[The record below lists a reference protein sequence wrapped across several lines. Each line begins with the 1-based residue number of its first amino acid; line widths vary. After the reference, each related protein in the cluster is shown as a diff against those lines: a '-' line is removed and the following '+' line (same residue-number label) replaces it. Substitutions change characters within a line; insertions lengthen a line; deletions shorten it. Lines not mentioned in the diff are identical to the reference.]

1 MGFQR
6 TRAIGLMTVGISE
19 SEALLQIFEVELLLV
34 GSFEVVE
41 LAVGTFEQAGIVET
55 ELMTVLFARTSE
67 VVAGTSD
74 SEVVLG
80 VEIFEVEPRMFEVE
94 V

>member
-1 MGFQR
+1 MGLQR
-6 TRAIGLMTVGISE
+6 TRAIGLMTAGTSE

-34 GSFEVVE
+34 GIFEVLE

-55 ELMTVLFARTSE
+55 ELMTVLFARASE
-67 VVAGTSD
+67 VVEQAET

-80 VEIFEVEPRMFEVE
+80 VEIVEVEPRMFQVE

>member
-19 SEALLQIFEVELLLV
+19 SEALLQIFEVELLV
-34 GSFEVVE
+34 GTFEVVE

-55 ELMTVLFARTSE
+55 VFFAGTSE
-67 VVAGTSD
+67 VLAGT

>member
-1 MGFQR
+1 MGLQR

-19 SEALLQIFEVELLLV
+19 SEALLQIFEVELLV
-34 GSFEVVE
+34 GTFEVVE
-41 LAVGTFEQAGIVET
+41 LAVGTFEQAGIVES
-55 ELMTVLFARTSE
+55 ELVTVLFAGTSE
-67 VVAGTSD
+67 VLAGT

-80 VEIFEVEPRMFEVE
+80 VEIFEAEPRMFEVE

>member
-1 MGFQR
+1 MGLQR
-6 TRAIGLMTVGISE
+6 TREIGPMTAGTSE
-19 SEALLQIFEVELLLV
+19 SEALLQIFEVELPLV
-34 GSFEVVE
+34 GTFEVVE

-67 VVAGTSD
+67 VVAGTS
-74 SEVVLG
+74 EVVLG

>member
-1 MGFQR
+1 MGLQR

-19 SEALLQIFEVELLLV
+19 SEALLQIFEVELLV
-34 GSFEVVE
+34 GTFEVVE

-55 ELMTVLFARTSE
+55 ELMTVLFARTSK
-67 VVAGTSD
+67 VVEHAGTP
-74 SEVVLG
+74 EVVLD
-80 VEIFEVEPRMFEVE
+80 VEIFEVQLRMFEVE

>member
-1 MGFQR
+1 MGLQR
-6 TRAIGLMTVGISE
+6 TRAIGLMTAGTSE

-34 GSFEVVE
+34 G
-41 LAVGTFEQAGIVET
+41 TFDQAGIVES
-55 ELMTVLFARTSE
+55 ELMTVFFAGTSE
-67 VVAGTSD
+67 VLAGT

-80 VEIFEVEPRMFEVE
+80 VEIFEAEPRMFELE

>member
-1 MGFQR
+1 MGLQR
-6 TRAIGLMTVGISE
+6 TRAIRRMTARTSE
-19 SEALLQIFEVELLLV
+19 SEALLQIFEVELLV
-34 GSFEVVE
+34 GTFEVVE

-55 ELMTVLFARTSE
+55 ELVTVLFARTSE
-67 VVAGTSD
+67 VVAGT

>member
-1 MGFQR
+1 MGLQR

-34 GSFEVVE
+34 GTFEVVE

-67 VVAGTSD
+67 VVAGTS
-74 SEVVLG
+74 EVVLG

>member
-1 MGFQR
+1 MGLQR
-6 TRAIGLMTVGISE
+6 TRAIGRMTAGTSE

-34 GSFEVVE
+34 GTFEVVE
-41 LAVGTFEQAGIVET
+41 MAVGTFEQAGIVES
-55 ELMTVLFARTSE
+55 ELVTVLFAGTSE
-67 VVAGTSD
+67 VVAGT

>member
-1 MGFQR
+1 MGPQR
-6 TRAIGLMTVGISE
+6 TRAIGLLTAGTSE

-34 GSFEVVE
+34 GTFEVVE

-55 ELMTVLFARTSE
+55 ELMTVLFARTSK
-67 VVAGTSD
+67 VVEQAGTP
-74 SEVVLG
+74 EVVLD
-80 VEIFEVEPRMFEVE
+80 VEIFEVELRMFEVE

>member
-1 MGFQR
+1 MGLQR

-19 SEALLQIFEVELLLV
+19 SEALLQIFEVELPL
-34 GSFEVVE
+34 
-41 LAVGTFEQAGIVET
+41 VGTFEVLELAVATFVVHQAGIVET

-67 VVAGTSD
+67 VVAGTS
-74 SEVVLG
+74 EVVIG
-80 VEIFEVEPRMFEVE
+80 VEIFEVELRMFEVE